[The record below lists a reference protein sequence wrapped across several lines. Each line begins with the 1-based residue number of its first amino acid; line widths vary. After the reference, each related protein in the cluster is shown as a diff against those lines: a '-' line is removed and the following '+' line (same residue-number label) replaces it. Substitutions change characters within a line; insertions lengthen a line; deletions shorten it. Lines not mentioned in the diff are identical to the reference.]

1 MSTAAQQPDS
11 PAKRV
16 LRSETIL
23 AAKLVHWL
31 ALCNSLAAQID
42 QLPSHLQELF
52 QQLHTLLAPAQA
64 LCDHL
69 VSLRED
75 TQAALGQRN
84 ALMAECDEL
93 FRRLRFGLEAVH
105 GPRSARL
112 HEYGFKPQARPGRR
126 KKIQLAS
133 ADADVQGVEAT
144 LLVPEQGR

>member
-1 MSTAAQQPDS
+1 MSIAANCPDS

-42 QLPSHLQELF
+42 QLPPHLQELF
-52 QQLHTLLAPAQA
+52 TQLQTLLAPAQA

-69 VSLRED
+69 ASLRED

-84 ALMAECDEL
+84 ELMAECDEL
-93 FRRLRFGLEAVH
+93 FRRLRLGLEAVH

-112 HEYGFKPQARPGRR
+112 HEFGLKPQARPGRR
-126 KKIQLAS
+126 KKIQPAS
-133 ADADVQGVEAT
+133 PDADPGGVG
-144 LLVPEQGR
+144 P